1 MRSSLKRSQGKTR
14 LALLVVLTCVLVGI
28 PALSSAAGS
37 SVSSAPPMMTIA
49 FTNNSSRDILHIY
62 LSPVDHDAWGPDLVS
77 EGTIVRPGQTF
88 NINDTACGAN
98 EIKVIAE
105 DRQGCFVYG
114 VVGCAQASTGWA
126 ITDAT
131 PPDCGN

>member
-1 MRSSLKRSQGKTR
+1 MGKSQGKKR
-14 LALLVVLTCVLVGI
+14 LAVLATLISMLVVVPSLAG
-28 PALSSAAGS
+28 AAS
-37 SVSSAPPMMTIA
+37 TAVSNTQPLMTIA
-49 FTNNSSRDILHIY
+49 VANNSTRDILHLY
-62 LSPVDHDAWGPDLVS
+62 LSPTDRDAWGPDLFS
-77 EGTIVRPGQTF
+77 EGTILRVGETF
-88 NINDTACGAN
+88 TISEAACTGN

-114 VVGCAQASTGWA
+114 LVSCAQASAGWT